1 MKIAFIGQKGIPAI
15 FGGVERHVEELS
27 TRLAAKGHE
36 VCVYVRPYY
45 TKISEEY
52 YHKVKLRKLISVR
65 TKHLDA
71 ISHVFLSSL
80 DTYLRDYDIIHY
92 HGIGPSL
99 LSFIPRYTK
108 AKIITTIHA
117 LDYRQKKWGAF
128 AKWFLKLG
136 EKGSVNFSNKI
147 IVVSNLLKE
156 YLENRYQK
164 EVIYIPNGF
173 TPPEK
178 RDLNIACKY
187 NISKN
192 NYILTV
198 ARLIP
203 DKKAH
208 LLIKSFCQ
216 TKCKHKLVIVGGASF
231 SGEYAEALMLLSV
244 RYQEVIFTGAIYG
257 EELSEIYSNAYLFVL
272 PSEYE
277 GAPIVILE
285 AMSYGICC
293 LCSDIP
299 ENLELLGG
307 YGFTFKHNNPEDL
320 REKLEMLLTNPHLVK
335 EMGEKGRKYALE
347 KYDWDNITTKI
358 ENLYQEV
365 LNA

>member
-27 TRLAAKGHE
+27 TRLADRGHE

-52 YHKVKLRKLISVR
+52 YHKVKLRRLTSLR

-80 DTYLRDYDIIHY
+80 DTYLRNYDIIHY

-136 EKGSVNFSNKI
+136 ERGGVRFPNKT
-147 IVVSNLLKE
+147 IVVSNLLKKYVE
-156 YLENRYQK
+156 ERYQK
-164 EVIYIPNGF
+164 EAIYIPNGF
-173 TPPEK
+173 TPQEK
-178 RDLNIACKY
+178 RKINISIKHK
-187 NISKN
+187 ISKN

-198 ARLIP
+198 GRLIP
-203 DKKAH
+203 DKKIH
-208 LLIKSFCQ
+208 LLVKSMCQ
-216 TKCKHKLVIVGGASF
+216 VSSKHKLVIVGDSAYTDQ
-231 SGEYAEALMLLSV
+231 YAEALKLVTS
-244 RYQEVIFTGAIYG
+244 RYQRIIFTGAIFG
-257 EELSEIYSNAYLFVL
+257 KELSEIYSNAYLFIL
-272 PSEYE
+272 PSEQE
-277 GAPIVILE
+277 GASISLLE

-299 ENLELLGG
+299 ENLELIGDC
-307 YGFTFKHNNPEDL
+307 GFTFKNKDPEDL
-320 REKLEMLLTNPHLVK
+320 REKLEMLLSNPHLVA
-335 EMGEKGRKYALE
+335 EMGKKGEAYVLKNYH
-347 KYDWDNITTKI
+347 WDNIVTKV

-365 LNA
+365 LNV